1 MTSTLVLLRHGQS
14 EWNRLNLF
22 TGWKDVDL
30 SEQGIHEAQAAREAL
45 KKYHFNQVFCSTLKR
60 AIKTAQIAVDNPSA
74 AGFFFSEA
82 LNERRYG
89 ELEGQDKD
97 AVKKLHG
104 AEKFQLWRRSYDVAP
119 PGGESLKDCEKR
131 MVPYFENE
139 IKPRLLAGETV
150 LICAHGNSLRALV
163 KHLLHINND
172 TITSLEIPTAEPW
185 IFCFDEHFNLLS
197 QQVIKR
203 A

>member
-22 TGWKDVDL
+22 TGWKDVEL
-30 SEQGIHEAQAAREAL
+30 SAQGQEEAKNAHEAL
-45 KKYHFNQVFCSTLKR
+45 KNLKFNAVFCSKLKR
-60 AIKTAQIAVDNPSA
+60 AIKTAEIAVKNAPAS
-74 AGFFFSEA
+74 GFFLSEA

-89 ELEGQDKD
+89 ELEGKNKD
-97 AVKKLHG
+97 EVKELYG

-119 PGGESLKDCEKR
+119 PQGESLKDCEKR
-131 MVPYFENE
+131 VVPYFETE

-172 TITSLEIPTAEPW
+172 TISSLEIPTAEPW
-185 IFCFDEHFNLLS
+185 IFRFDEQFNLIS